1 MERSYLTQRDGCLLN
16 FRLVGVV
23 FDLRNPST
31 LTEGCLFPGPG
42 TERQGGWLMKKQLH
56 LHLSCSVNLGGG
68 PSTTTPLQSFSQ
80 FSSKWDP
87 REHLL
92 QFQVIFYK
100 HACML
105 SCVWRF
111 VTPWTIACQA
121 PLSEG
126 FSRQDYWSGLLFP
139 SPGDLTNPGI
149 KPMSLALAGGFFTSW
164 ATKASYKCLACSRFN
179 SYLLNWVSSYVHR
192 IVFSRLYCCCFSNIP
207 LLI

>member
-23 FDLRNPST
+23 FDLRNPSI
-31 LTEGCLFPGPG
+31 LTEGCLLPGPG

-121 PLSEG
+121 PLRDSPGKNTEVGCCFLLQGILPTLGSNLCLWHWQVDSLQSEPL
-126 FSRQDYWSGLLFP
+126 GLLI
-139 SPGDLTNPGI
+139 S
-149 KPMSLALAGGFFTSW
+149 A
-164 ATKASYKCLACSRFN
+164 
-179 SYLLNWVSSYVHR
+179 
-192 IVFSRLYCCCFSNIP
+192 
-207 LLI
+207 